1 MKKKLL
7 LFITV
12 FSCILMYSQSSD
24 CVNSQPFCTST
35 PIGFPAST
43 NATAPVGPDYGC
55 LGTQPNPA
63 FYFLQIDQPGNIT
76 VTMQSTPLVDIDF
89 ICWGPFSDPSTMCD
103 SLTGAYIE
111 DCSYST
117 AAIEDCNIT
126 NAITGQYY
134 ILLIT
139 NYSNAN
145 CNIDFSQNGGV
156 GNTSCCLAG
165 DAGLDNTVDFC
176 NSDPA
181 FVMENQLIGSPNSGG
196 AWYDDV
202 WTNFGGNIFDPSLS
216 SSGVFSYI
224 VPGIPVP
231 GATVTCPD
239 DTANLI
245 VNINADPI
253 INFPAFSEVCSDAN
267 TINLNSATPSGGVY
281 SGNGV
286 SSGIF
291 TADVSLLGSN
301 IITYDITD
309 ANGCSDTKDQNIIVN
324 DVPILSLGIDQT
336 IPCRSTFLID
346 PIITGGNSPFF
357 YQWSD
362 GSSASNITVS
372 DGIIDLIVT
381 DVNGCIASDQVTI
394 IQDITPI
401 SQISGGGKVCD
412 DGSILDITF
421 EFNGLLPWDLI
432 YSNGSVN
439 ESIFNINT
447 SDFTL
452 NTSKAGDYEIVLAS
466 DINGCEADILGGVV
480 NITVFP
486 MPQAIIS
493 PSEITL
499 YENEEVELTSGNY
512 AFYEWYDTD
521 NMLISNQ
528 EILKVTDSGS
538 FYVQVTDVNGCIALS
553 NIAVV
558 NLVPITQI
566 FVPNSF
572 TPNDDEHNELFVIS
586 GDHIVAF
593 NLKIFDRWGEEL
605 FESNSIEKHWDG
617 AFNNIKVQQGT
628 YYYNLEVF
636 GEDGK
641 LFVKSGLVNVIY

>member
-7 LFITV
+7 LFITI

-24 CVNSQPFCTST
+24 CINSQPFCTST

-43 NATAPVGPDYGC
+43 NTTAPIGPDYGC
-55 LGTQPNPA
+55 LLTQPNPA
-63 FYFLQIDQPGNIT
+63 FYFLQIDQPGNLSI
-76 VTMQSTPLVDIDF
+76 TMQSTPLLDIDF
-89 ICWGPFSDPSTMCD
+89 ICWGPFTDPTTMCD
-103 SLTGAYIE
+103 NLTAVNTE
-111 DCSYST
+111 DCSYSP
-117 AAIEDCNIT
+117 APIEVCDIA
-126 NAITGQYY
+126 NAVIGEYY

-139 NYSNAN
+139 NFSNAS
-145 CNIDFSQNGGV
+145 CNIDFSLTGGL
-156 GNTSCCLAG
+156 GSTSCCLAG

-176 NSDPA
+176 NSDPI
-181 FVMENQLIGSPNSGG
+181 FIMENQLIGSPNPGG
-196 AWYDDV
+196 AWYDDL
-202 WTNFGGNIFDPSLS
+202 WTNFGGNIFDPSLY
-216 SSGVFSYI
+216 SSGIFSYI

-245 VNINADPI
+245 ININADPI

-267 TINLNSATPSGGVY
+267 AINLNSATPSGGTY
-281 SGNGV
+281 FGNGV
-286 SSGIF
+286 STGIF
-291 TADVSLLGSN
+291 TPDVSLLGSN

-346 PIITGGNSPFF
+346 PILSGGNFPYY

-372 DGIIDLIVT
+372 DGVIDLIVT
-381 DVNGCIASDQVTI
+381 DVNGCIANDQVTI

-401 SQISGGGKVCD
+401 SQISGGGEICD
-412 DGSILDITF
+412 DGSILNITF

-452 NTSKAGDYEIVLAS
+452 ITSDEGDYEIVLVS

-480 NITVFP
+480 NLTVFP
-486 MPQAIIS
+486 MPEAIIS
-493 PSEITL
+493 PSEITI
-499 YENEEVELTSGNY
+499 YENEEVELTVGNY
-512 AFYEWYDTD
+512 AFYEWYSTD
-521 NMLISNQ
+521 NMLISNEEVL
-528 EILKVTDSGS
+528 EITDSGN
-538 FYVQVTDVNGCIALS
+538 FYVQVTDGNGCIALS
-553 NIAVV
+553 NVAVV
-558 NLVPITQI
+558 NLVPITQLFI
-566 FVPNSF
+566 PNSF
-572 TPNDDEHNELFVIS
+572 TPNDDEHNELFVVT
-586 GDHIVAF
+586 GEHIVIF

-617 AFNNIKVQQGT
+617 AFNNSKVQQGT
-628 YYYNLEVF
+628 YYYKIEVY
-636 GEDGK
+636 GEDGN
-641 LFVKSGLVNVIY
+641 LFVKSGNVNVIY